1 MAYNVSKKLAD
12 NISAI
17 RIALSWDGKAT
28 LNQDDLEQ
36 LRRYAGFGGIKVIL
50 YPATTKEE
58 WNTLGATQNDL
69 KYFDQICELHNLLRE
84 QFDET
89 EYRNI
94 VNSLK
99 ESVLTAFYT
108 PEVVPRVLFE
118 VMNLNV
124 VRPKRIYEPS
134 AGSGVFIEEAI
145 KAFPN
150 LEKITAVEKDL
161 LTGKILGAINFH
173 HDVDNQ
179 THICGFEEAPVDD
192 NGTYDLVVSNIPF
205 GNFKVYDPKIKHS
218 DLTGRIHN
226 YFFAKGLDKLAEGG
240 LMAYITT
247 DAFLNTPSNMEVR
260 KYLFESADFV
270 ALAVMPDNLMLE
282 TGNTEAPNHLLVVQK
297 NSNKD
302 GLSDQEQQLV
312 ASDKINGSLGDYY
325 QNVFISENLEELKV
339 ADQMHEG
346 SNQYGKISMCFKQ
359 SGDINS
365 IEKTL
370 NEVLDLGFLRW
381 DGSDRFKESL
391 KELPQVEIKESLPK
405 FTYLPMP
412 ENGNH
417 QFLGQLGLFDIVPA
431 DNINRASAY
440 INVLDETV
448 VGKQSARLISTIRT
462 TDNRNHEVAVLIAA
476 KDNKGRYLF
485 KLYSNVRELDKFSAN
500 WMVGGLVNHEMRSL
514 SLQLTKYDHSYIYE
528 GDKSLEHFFMAQ
540 QNPSSVFFTPIK
552 PFYKD
557 GILVSSEGTIGI
569 LENVNLDYNR
579 ARFNDLH
586 LVGNKEFYQ
595 HYILLRDN
603 YFALVERELSEDAV
617 GERFRAKTNDIYEE
631 FVAKYGQLNS
641 PANRKLILEDR
652 TLGHTILSSLE
663 RRDEEQFVKSDIL
676 TQSISKKEE
685 LLSTDDPLEALARS
699 LNDLGYVDVVFISA
713 AMGISEEEAIAVL
726 DERIYLNPNG
736 DIWETRDKYLSG
748 NVHQKLSDAEKAVEA
763 QPENGQYKRSLDA
776 IEKIQPERIPFDLLD
791 FNLGERWIPE
801 AYYNQF
807 ATELFEEK
815 TRIHFFRSLDS
826 FKVEVGHNTKV
837 DREYAILPKSGRTMY
852 GYTLLEHA
860 LENTAPFFTYEIKRA
875 DGSTIRQPDNDAIQ
889 LAHQKIESIRNNFV
903 NWLMELGD
911 DKKKELEDIYNNTY
925 NCYVLR
931 EYDGSH
937 LSFPGLDRKALGI
950 EDLYSSQKNA
960 AWRIVQNR
968 GGLIDHEVGLGKTLT
983 MIVAGQEMKRLGV
996 VQKPVITALK
1006 ANIGDIAET
1015 FKKAYPSA
1023 RVLYPSDRDFEPK
1036 NRVRLFHEIKNNN
1049 WDCIIMTHD
1058 QFGKIP
1064 QSPEIQQSILAKE
1077 LDNIELDLE
1086 TVRGIGGDISKKML
1100 KGLEIRKKN
1109 QNIKLKEVQDRIE
1122 SKKDEGIDLKTMGV
1136 DHLFVDESHKFKNLT
1151 FTTRHNRVAGIG
1163 NMDGS
1168 QKALNMLFSV
1178 RQFQEMYDADLCATF
1193 LSGTPI
1199 SNSLTEMYLI
1209 FKYLRPNEMR
1219 RLGIENFDAW
1229 AAVYAK
1235 KTTDF
1240 EFNVTNEIV
1249 AKERFRHFI
1258 KVPELAM
1265 FYNEITD
1272 YKTAKHINLDKP
1284 EIDEVL
1290 VNIKPTPEQ
1299 ADFIQKLMAF
1309 ASSGDATLIGR
1320 GELTDSED
1328 QARMLIATN
1337 YAKKMA
1343 VDMRLIDEELYGD
1356 HPDNKI
1362 STAAR
1367 NISEIYGESS
1377 KHRGTQI
1384 VFCDVGTPKPGQF
1397 NVYDELKRKLT
1408 EDFDIHAHEI
1418 TFIHDSA
1425 WDGSK
1430 KKNLFKKM
1438 NDGEIRILIGSTE
1451 KAGTGLNVQK
1461 RMVAMHHL
1469 DIPWKPSELD
1479 QRNGRGARQGN
1490 IIAKEFYN
1498 NKVKNFIYAVE
1509 QSLDNYKFNLLK
1521 NKQTF
1526 ISQMKNCELNVR
1538 TIDEGS
1544 MDEQN
1549 GMNFSEYIAILS
1561 GDTSLLEKSRLEK
1574 KVAVLEGLKTSHFRE
1589 LNRHKS
1595 TLESRRAEYSNDQ
1608 VTYQKLVNDREAYQ
1622 KQLQFEKDGSKA
1634 NPVHLIGCKSKDPDD
1649 IGSHIINLYRNWKP
1663 KTGEPDV
1670 QKVGSL
1676 YGFDLYVRRQEDFYR
1691 NSDKIGT
1698 SYTISFFAQR
1708 ESDGIKYTYNH
1719 GHPNIDNNK
1728 IAARHF
1734 LNAIDRVENLASK
1747 YEKELMD
1754 YEKEIP
1760 KLEQLCARVFL
1771 QDRELQTLKTDLSN
1785 LEREISIK
1793 INQKRMAENGLFDQD
1808 MEITEVL
1815 NGDSNLSEKAGVMDL
1830 VSMQQQRVGQ
1840 RVRF

>member
-50 YPATTKEE
+50 YPPTTKEE
-58 WNTLGATQNDL
+58 WNVLGATQNDL

-118 VMNLNV
+118 VMNLNL

-134 AGSGVFIEEAI
+134 AGSGVFIEQAI

-205 GNFKVYDPKIKHS
+205 GNFKVYDPQIKHS

-282 TGNTEAPNHLLVVQK
+282 TGNTEAPNHLLIVQK
-297 NSNKD
+297 NSSKE
-302 GLSDQEQQLV
+302 GLSHEEQQLII
-312 ASDKINGSLGDYY
+312 SDKVQATTGSFY
-325 QNVFISENLEELKV
+325 QNAFISENLEELKV

-365 IEKTL
+365 IERTL

-381 DGSDRFKESL
+381 DGLGRFNECL
-391 KELPQVEIKESLPK
+391 KELTQAEIIGSLPK

-412 ENGNH
+412 ENGNN
-417 QFLGQLGLFDIVPA
+417 QFVGQLGLFDIVPA

-440 INVLDETV
+440 INSLDETV
-448 VGKQSARLISTIRT
+448 ISKQSARLVIAVKT
-462 TDNRNHEVAVLIAA
+462 TDNPQHEIAA
-476 KDNKGRYLF
+476 LITAKDKKNRYLF
-485 KLYSNVRELDKFSAN
+485 KFYSNAKEIDGFSAN
-500 WMVGGLVNHEMRSL
+500 WMVGGLVHHEMKSL
-514 SLQLTKYDHSYIYE
+514 LLLLENFGHSYIYE
-528 GDKSLEHFFMAQ
+528 GDSNIEQ
-540 QNPSSVFFTPIK
+540 FFTSKKNVQPFFSEVK
-552 PFYKD
+552 PYYKD
-557 GILVSSEGTIGI
+557 GVLVSSGATIGI
-569 LENVNLDYNR
+569 LENVDQDHNS
-579 ARFNDLH
+579 ARFKDLH
-586 LVGNKEFYQ
+586 LSGNQDFYR

-603 YFALVERELSEDAV
+603 YFALADRELSGDVV
-617 GERFRAKTNDIYEE
+617 GDEFRAKTNETYES
-631 FVAKYGQLNS
+631 FIAKYGQLNL
-641 PANRKLILEDR
+641 PNNRKLILEDR
-652 TLGHTILSSLE
+652 ALGHTILSSLE
-663 RRDEEQFVKSDIL
+663 RREGERFVKSDIL
-676 TQSISKKEE
+676 TQSIVKTKEQFR
-685 LLSTDDPLEALARS
+685 TDDPIEALARS
-699 LNDLGYVDVVFISA
+699 LNDVGKVDLDFIKSV
-713 AMGISEEEAIAVL
+713 MGISEEEAIAAL
-726 DERIYLNPNG
+726 GQHIYLNPKGNV
-736 DIWETRDKYLSG
+736 WETRDKYLSG
-748 NVHQKLSDAEKAVEA
+748 NVLEKLNEA
-763 QPENGQYKRSLDA
+763 REAAKLQADNTHYQRSLEA
-776 IEKIQPERIPFDLLD
+776 IEAIQPERIPFDLLD

-801 AYYNQF
+801 SYYSKF
-807 ATELFEEK
+807 ANELFEAEAK
-815 TRIHFFRSLDS
+815 VYFFQSMDC
-826 FKVEVGHNTKV
+826 FKVEIGHNTKV
-837 DREYAILPKSGRTMY
+837 DREYAIFPRSGRTMY

-860 LENTAPFFTYEIKRA
+860 LENTAPFFTYEV
-875 DGSTIRQPDNDAIQ
+875 DTIEGKVRLPDNEAIQ
-889 LAHQKIESIRNNFV
+889 IAHQKVEQIRNNFIS
-903 NWLMELGD
+903 WLNELPD
-911 DKKKELEDIYNNTY
+911 ERKKELEDLYNDTY

-950 EDLYSSQKNA
+950 DDLYSSQKNA

-983 MIVAGQEMKRLGV
+983 MIVASQEMKRLGI
-996 VQKPVITALK
+996 VQKPVIAALK
-1006 ANIGDIAET
+1006 ANVGDIAET
-1015 FKKAYPSA
+1015 FKKAYPKA
-1023 RVLYPSDRDFEPK
+1023 RILYPSDRDFEPK

-1049 WDCIIMTHD
+1049 WDCVIMTHD
-1058 QFGKIP
+1058 QCAKIP
-1064 QSPEIQQSILAKE
+1064 QSLEIQRKILTNE
-1077 LDNIELDLE
+1077 LDNIERDLE
-1086 TVRGIGGDISKKML
+1086 TVKNIGGDISKKML
-1100 KGLEIRKKN
+1100 KGLEVRKKN
-1109 QNIKLKEVQDRIE
+1109 QAIKLNEVQDRIE
-1122 SKKDEGIDLKTMGV
+1122 SKKDDGIDLKTMGI
-1136 DHLFVDESHKFKNLT
+1136 DHFFVDESHKFKNLT
-1151 FTTRHNRVAGIG
+1151 FTSRHNRVAGIG
-1163 NMDGS
+1163 NMEGS
-1168 QKALNMLFSV
+1168 QKALNMLFTV
-1178 RQFQEMYDADLCATF
+1178 RQFQEMYDADLCVTF

-1219 RLGIENFDAW
+1219 RLGIESFDAW

-1240 EFNVTNEIV
+1240 EFSVTNEIV

-1299 ADFIQKLMAF
+1299 EDFIVKLMEF
-1309 ASSGDATLIGR
+1309 ARTGDGTLIGR
-1320 GELTDSED
+1320 DELTDSED
-1328 QARMLIATN
+1328 KGRMLLATN

-1343 VDMRLIDEELYGD
+1343 VDMRLVDEELYSD
-1356 HPDNKI
+1356 HPNNKI
-1362 STAAR
+1362 NTAAR
-1367 NISEIYGESS
+1367 NISEVHKESTRH
-1377 KHRGTQI
+1377 KGTQI
-1384 VFCDVGTPKPGQF
+1384 VFCDIGTPKPGQF
-1397 NVYDELKRKLT
+1397 NVYDELKEKLIR
-1408 EDFDIHAHEI
+1408 DFDIPEHEI

-1425 WDGSK
+1425 WDGFK

-1438 NDGEIRILIGSTE
+1438 NDGEIRVLIGSTE
-1451 KAGTGLNVQK
+1451 KAGTGLNVQ
-1461 RMVAMHHL
+1461 RRIVAMHHL

-1490 IIAKEFYN
+1490 IIARDFYN
-1498 NKVKNFIYAVE
+1498 NKVKNFIYATE

-1526 ISQMKNCELNVR
+1526 ISQMKNCELSVR
-1538 TIDEGS
+1538 TIDEGAI
-1544 MDEQN
+1544 DEKS

-1561 GDTSLLEKSRLEK
+1561 GDTSLLEKTKLEK
-1574 KVAVLEGLKTSHFRE
+1574 KVAVLEGLRTSHFRE
-1589 LNRHKS
+1589 LNRHKTS
-1595 TLESRRAEYSNDQ
+1595 LENLKSKQEKDL
-1608 VTYQKLVNDREAYQ
+1608 VTYEKLSSDMVLYQ
-1622 KQLQFEKDGSKA
+1622 KELQFEKDGSKA
-1634 NPVHLIGCKSKDPDD
+1634 NPISLIGVKTDDPE
-1649 IGSHIINLYRNWKP
+1649 IVGAHIIDLYKNWKP
-1663 KTGEPDV
+1663 TAGESDV
-1670 QKVGSL
+1670 KRIGSL
-1676 YGFDLYVRRQEDFYR
+1676 YGFDLYIRRQEDFFADTY
-1691 NSDKIGT
+1691 GM
-1698 SYTISFFAQR
+1698 SYTVNFFAQR
-1708 ESDGIKYTYNH
+1708 GKDGIKYTYNQ
-1719 GHPNIDNNK
+1719 GHPNVDNNK

-1734 LNAIDRVENLASK
+1734 LKAINRVDNLTSN
-1747 YEKELMD
+1747 YEKDLKSYAED
-1754 YEKEIP
+1754 IP
-1760 KLEQLCARVFL
+1760 KLEQLCSRPFL
-1771 QDRELQTLKTDLSN
+1771 QEQELKELKVELSN
-1785 LEREISIK
+1785 IEREIATSI
-1793 INQKRMAENGLFDQD
+1793 NRKRLAENGIVEDAIVVD
-1808 MEITEVL
+1808 KEEL
-1815 NGDSNLSEKAGVMDL
+1815 NVEKAEVINVMAGQ
-1830 VSMQQQRVGQ
+1830 QQQRAGQ
-1840 RVRF
+1840 RIRF

>member
-58 WNTLGATQNDL
+58 WNARGATQNDL

-124 VRPKRIYEPS
+124 VPPKRIYEPS

-173 HDVDNQ
+173 HDVDSQ

-260 KYLFESADFV
+260 KYLFESSDFV

-282 TGNTEAPNHLLVVQK
+282 TGNTEAPNHLLIVQK

-302 GLSDQEQQLV
+302 GLSNQEQQLV
-312 ASDKINGSLGDYY
+312 VSDKINGSLGDYY

-346 SNQYGKISMCFKQ
+346 SNQYGKISMCYKQ

-365 IEKTL
+365 IERTL

-412 ENGNH
+412 ENGNN
-417 QFLGQLGLFDIVPA
+417 QFVGQLGLFDIVPA
-431 DNINRASAY
+431 DNINRAAAY
-440 INVLDETV
+440 INSLDETV
-448 VGKQSARLISTIRT
+448 VSKQSARLISTIRT
-462 TDNRNHEVAVLIAA
+462 TDNRTHEAAVLIAA
-476 KDNKGRYLF
+476 KDSKGRYLF
-485 KLYSNVRELDKFSAN
+485 KLYSNVKELNSFSAN
-500 WMVGGLVNHEMRSL
+500 WMLGGLVNHEMRSL
-514 SLQLTKYDHSYIYE
+514 SLQLAKFEHSYLYE
-528 GDKSLEHFFMAQ
+528 GDKSLEHYFVSQ
-540 QNPSSVFFTPIK
+540 QNPSSFFFTPIK

-557 GILVSSEGTIGI
+557 GVLVSSGATIGI
-569 LENVNLDYNR
+569 LENVDHDHNS
-579 ARFNDLH
+579 ARFRDLH
-586 LVGNKEFYQ
+586 LSGNQDFYR

-603 YFALVERELSEDAV
+603 YFALAERELSGDVV
-617 GERFRAKTNDIYEE
+617 GDEFRAKTNQTYES
-631 FVAKYGQLNS
+631 FIAKYGQLNL
-641 PANRKLILEDR
+641 PNNRKLILEDR
-652 TLGHTILSSLE
+652 ALGHTILSSLE
-663 RRDEEQFVKSDIL
+663 RREGEKFVKSDIL
-676 TQSISKKEE
+676 TQSIVKIEE
-685 LLSTDDPLEALARS
+685 QFRTDDPIEALARS
-699 LNDLGYVDVVFISA
+699 LNDVGNVDLHFIKS
-713 AMGISEEEAIAVL
+713 AMGITEEETIAAL
-726 DERIYLNPNG
+726 GQHIYLNPKGNV
-736 DIWETRDKYLSG
+736 WETRDKYLSG
-748 NVHQKLSDAEKAVEA
+748 NVLEKLNEA
-763 QPENGQYKRSLDA
+763 REAAKLQADNTHYQRSLEA
-776 IEKIQPERIPFDLLD
+776 IEAIQPERIPFDLLD

-801 AYYNQF
+801 TYYNEF
-807 ATELFEEK
+807 ASELFEDK
-815 TRIHFFRSLDS
+815 AKVYFFQSMDC
-826 FKVEVGHNTKV
+826 FKVEIGHNTKV
-837 DREYAILPKSGRTMY
+837 DREYAIFPRSGRTMY

-860 LENTAPFFTYEIKRA
+860 LENTAPFFTYEV
-875 DGSTIRQPDNDAIQ
+875 DTIEGKVRLPDNEAIQ
-889 LAHQKIESIRNNFV
+889 IAHQKVEQIRNNFI
-903 NWLMELGD
+903 NWLNELPD
-911 DKKKELEDIYNNTY
+911 ERKKELEDLYNDTY

-950 EDLYSSQKNA
+950 DDLYSSQKNA

-983 MIVAGQEMKRLGV
+983 MIVASQEMKRLGI
-996 VQKPVITALK
+996 VQKPVIAALK
-1006 ANIGDIAET
+1006 ANVGDIAET
-1015 FKKAYPSA
+1015 FKKAYPRA
-1023 RVLYPSDRDFEPK
+1023 RILYPSDRDFEPK
-1036 NRVRLFHEIKNNN
+1036 NRIRLFHEIKNNN
-1049 WDCIIMTHD
+1049 WDCVIMTHD
-1058 QFGKIP
+1058 QCAKIP
-1064 QSPEIQQSILAKE
+1064 QSLEIQRKILTNE
-1077 LDNIELDLE
+1077 LDNIERDLE
-1086 TVRGIGGDISKKML
+1086 TVKNIGGDISKKML
-1100 KGLEIRKKN
+1100 KGLEVRKKN
-1109 QNIKLKEVQDRIE
+1109 QAIKLNEVQDRIE
-1122 SKKDEGIDLKTMGV
+1122 SKKDDGIDLKTMGI
-1136 DHLFVDESHKFKNLT
+1136 DHFFVDESHKFKNLT
-1151 FTTRHNRVAGIG
+1151 FTSRHNRVAGIG
-1163 NMDGS
+1163 NMEGS
-1168 QKALNMLFSV
+1168 QKALNMLFTV
-1178 RQFQEMYDADLCATF
+1178 RQFQEMYDADLCMTF

-1219 RLGIENFDAW
+1219 RLGIESFDAW

-1240 EFNVTNEIV
+1240 EFSVTNEIV

-1299 ADFIQKLMAF
+1299 DDFIVKLMEF
-1309 ASSGDATLIGR
+1309 ARTGDGTLIGR

-1328 QARMLIATN
+1328 KGRMLLATN

-1343 VDMRLIDEELYGD
+1343 VDMRLVDEELYSD
-1356 HPDNKI
+1356 HPNNKI
-1362 STAAR
+1362 NTAAR
-1367 NISEIYGESS
+1367 NIAEIHNESTNH
-1377 KHRGTQI
+1377 KGTQI
-1384 VFCDVGTPKPGQF
+1384 VFCDIGTPKPGQF
-1397 NVYDELKRKLT
+1397 NVYDELKEKLIR
-1408 EDFDIHAHEI
+1408 DFDIPEHEI

-1425 WDGSK
+1425 WDGFK

-1438 NDGEIRILIGSTE
+1438 NDGEIRVLVGSTE

-1490 IIAKEFYN
+1490 IVAKEHYN
-1498 NKVKNFIYAVE
+1498 NKVKNFIYATE

-1526 ISQMKNCELNVR
+1526 ISQMKNCELSVR
-1538 TIDEGS
+1538 TIDEGAI
-1544 MDEQN
+1544 DEKS

-1561 GDTSLLEKSRLEK
+1561 GDTSLLEKTKLEK
-1574 KVAVLEGLKTSHFRE
+1574 KVAVLEGLRTSHFRE
-1589 LNRHKS
+1589 LNRHKTS
-1595 TLESRRAEYSNDQ
+1595 LENLKSKQGKDL
-1608 VTYQKLVNDREAYQ
+1608 VTYEKLSSDMVFYQ
-1622 KQLQFEKDGSKA
+1622 KELQFEKDGSKA
-1634 NPVHLIGCKSKDPDD
+1634 NPISLIGIKTNDPEI
-1649 IGSHIINLYRNWKP
+1649 IGAHIIDLYKNWKP
-1663 KTGEPDV
+1663 NIDESDV
-1670 QKVGSL
+1670 KRIGSL
-1676 YGFDLYVRRQEDFYR
+1676 YGFDLYIRRQEDFFA
-1691 NSDKIGT
+1691 DTIGM
-1698 SYTISFFAQR
+1698 SYTVNFFAQCGK
-1708 ESDGIKYTYNH
+1708 DGIKYTYNQ
-1719 GHPNIDNNK
+1719 GHPNVDNNK

-1734 LNAIDRVENLASK
+1734 LNAIDRVNNLTSN
-1747 YEKELMD
+1747 YEKDLKSYAED
-1754 YEKEIP
+1754 IP
-1760 KLEQLCARVFL
+1760 KLEQLCSRPFL
-1771 QDRELQTLKTDLSN
+1771 QDQELQELKVELSN
-1785 LEREISIK
+1785 IEREIATN
-1793 INQKRMAENGLFDQD
+1793 INRKRLAENGIVEDAIVVD
-1808 MEITEVL
+1808 KEEL
-1815 NGDSNLSEKAGVMDL
+1815 NVEKAEVMN
-1830 VSMQQQRVGQ
+1830 VMAGQQQQRAGQ
-1840 RVRF
+1840 RIRF

>member
-58 WNTLGATQNDL
+58 WNALGATQNDM

-179 THICGFEEAPVDD
+179 THVCGFEEAPVDD

-282 TGNTEAPNHLLVVQK
+282 TGNTEAPNHLLIVQK

-312 ASDKINGSLGDYY
+312 VSDKINGSLGDYY

-346 SNQYGKISMCFKQ
+346 SNQYGKISMCYKQ

-365 IEKTL
+365 IERTL

-412 ENGNH
+412 ENGNN
-417 QFLGQLGLFDIVPA
+417 QFVGQLGLFDIVPA

-440 INVLDETV
+440 INSLDETV
-448 VGKQSARLISTIRT
+448 VSKQSARLISTIRT
-462 TDNRNHEVAVLIAA
+462 TDNRTHEAAVLIAA
-476 KDNKGRYLF
+476 KDSKGRYLF
-485 KLYSNVRELDKFSAN
+485 KLYSNVKELNNFSAN
-500 WMVGGLVNHEMRSL
+500 WMLGGLVNHEMRSL
-514 SLQLTKYDHSYIYE
+514 SLQLAKFEHSYLYE
-528 GDKSLEHFFMAQ
+528 GDKSLEHYFVSQ
-540 QNPSSVFFTPIK
+540 QNPSSFFFTPIK
-552 PFYKD
+552 PFYQD
-557 GILVSSEGTIGI
+557 GVLVSSGATIGI
-569 LENVNLDYNR
+569 LENVDQDHNS
-579 ARFNDLH
+579 ARFKDLH
-586 LVGNKEFYQ
+586 LSGNQDFYR

-603 YFALVERELSEDAV
+603 YFALADRELSGDVV
-617 GERFRAKTNDIYEE
+617 GDEFRAKTNQTYET
-631 FVAKYGQLNS
+631 FIAKYGQLNL
-641 PANRKLILEDR
+641 PNNRKLILED
-652 TLGHTILSSLE
+652 TALGHTMLSSLE
-663 RRDEEQFVKSDIL
+663 RREGEKFVKSDIL
-676 TQSISKKEE
+676 TQSIVKTEE
-685 LLSTDDPLEALARS
+685 QFRTDDPIEALARS
-699 LNDLGYVDVVFISA
+699 LNDVGNVDLHFIKS
-713 AMGISEEEAIAVL
+713 AMGITEEETIVAL
-726 DERIYLNPNG
+726 GQHIYLNPKGNV
-736 DIWETRDKYLSG
+736 WETRDKYLSG
-748 NVHQKLSDAEKAVEA
+748 NVLEKLNEA
-763 QPENGQYKRSLDA
+763 REAAKLQADNPHYQRSLEA
-776 IEKIQPERIPFDLLD
+776 IEAIQPERIPFDLLD

-801 AYYNQF
+801 SYYSKF
-807 ATELFEEK
+807 ANELFEAEAK
-815 TRIHFFRSLDS
+815 VYFFQSMDC
-826 FKVEVGHNTKV
+826 FKVEIGHNTKV
-837 DREYAILPKSGRTMY
+837 DREYAIFPRSGRTMY

-860 LENTAPFFTYEIKRA
+860 LENTAPFFTYEV
-875 DGSTIRQPDNDAIQ
+875 DTIEGKVRLPDNEAIQ
-889 LAHQKIESIRNNFV
+889 IAHQKVEQIRNNFI
-903 NWLMELGD
+903 NWLNELPD
-911 DKKKELEDIYNNTY
+911 ERKKELEDLYNDTY

-950 EDLYSSQKNA
+950 DDLYSSQKNA

-983 MIVAGQEMKRLGV
+983 MIVASQEMKRLGI
-996 VQKPVITALK
+996 VQKPVIAALK
-1006 ANIGDIAET
+1006 ANVGDIAET
-1015 FKKAYPSA
+1015 FKKAYPKA
-1023 RVLYPSDRDFEPK
+1023 RILYPSDRDFEPK

-1049 WDCIIMTHD
+1049 WDCVIMTHD
-1058 QFGKIP
+1058 QCAKIP
-1064 QSPEIQQSILAKE
+1064 QSLEIQRKILTNE
-1077 LDNIELDLE
+1077 LDNIERDLE
-1086 TVRGIGGDISKKML
+1086 TVKNIGGDISKKML
-1100 KGLEIRKKN
+1100 KGLEVRKKN
-1109 QNIKLKEVQDRIE
+1109 QAIKLNEVQDRIE
-1122 SKKDEGIDLKTMGV
+1122 SKKDDGIDLKTMGI
-1136 DHLFVDESHKFKNLT
+1136 DHFFVDESHKFKNLT
-1151 FTTRHNRVAGIG
+1151 FTSRHNRVAGIG
-1163 NMDGS
+1163 NMEGS
-1168 QKALNMLFSV
+1168 QKALNMLFTV
-1178 RQFQEMYDADLCATF
+1178 RQFQEIYDADLCMTF

-1219 RLGIENFDAW
+1219 RLGIESFDAW

-1240 EFNVTNEIV
+1240 EFSVTNEIV

-1299 ADFIQKLMAF
+1299 DDFIVKLMEF
-1309 ASSGDATLIGR
+1309 ARTGDGTLIGR

-1328 QARMLIATN
+1328 KGRMLLATN

-1343 VDMRLIDEELYGD
+1343 VDMRLVDEELYSD
-1356 HPDNKI
+1356 HPNNKI
-1362 STAAR
+1362 NTAAR
-1367 NISEIYGESS
+1367 NIAEIHSESTNH
-1377 KHRGTQI
+1377 KGTQI
-1384 VFCDVGTPKPGQF
+1384 VFCDIGTPKPGQF
-1397 NVYDELKRKLT
+1397 NVYDELKEKLIR
-1408 EDFDIHAHEI
+1408 DFDIPEHEI

-1425 WDGSK
+1425 WDGFK

-1438 NDGEIRILIGSTE
+1438 NDGEIRVLVGSTE

-1490 IIAKEFYN
+1490 IVAKEHYN
-1498 NKVKNFIYAVE
+1498 NKVKNFIYATE

-1526 ISQMKNCELNVR
+1526 ISQMKNCELSVR
-1538 TIDEGS
+1538 TIDEGAI
-1544 MDEQN
+1544 DEKS

-1561 GDTSLLEKSRLEK
+1561 GDTSLLEKTKLEK
-1574 KVAVLEGLKTSHFRE
+1574 KVAVLEGLRTSHFRE
-1589 LNRHKS
+1589 FNRHKTS
-1595 TLESRRAEYSNDQ
+1595 LENLKSKQEKDL
-1608 VTYQKLVNDREAYQ
+1608 VTYEKLSSDMVFYQ
-1622 KQLQFEKDGSKA
+1622 KELQFEKDGSKA
-1634 NPVHLIGCKSKDPDD
+1634 NPISLIGIKTDDPEI
-1649 IGSHIINLYRNWKP
+1649 IGAHIIDLYKNWKP
-1663 KTGEPDV
+1663 TTDESDV
-1670 QKVGSL
+1670 KRIGSL
-1676 YGFDLYVRRQEDFYR
+1676 YGFDLYVRRQEDFFADTY
-1691 NSDKIGT
+1691 GM
-1698 SYTISFFAQR
+1698 SYTVNFFAQR
-1708 ESDGIKYTYNH
+1708 GKDGIKYTYNQ
-1719 GHPNIDNNK
+1719 GHPNVDNNK

-1734 LNAIDRVENLASK
+1734 LKAINRVDNLTSN
-1747 YEKELMD
+1747 YEKDLKSYAED
-1754 YEKEIP
+1754 IP
-1760 KLEQLCARVFL
+1760 KLEQLCSRPFL
-1771 QDRELQTLKTDLSN
+1771 QEQELKELKVELSN
-1785 LEREISIK
+1785 IEREIATSI
-1793 INQKRMAENGLFDQD
+1793 NRKRLAENGIVEDAIVID
-1808 MEITEVL
+1808 KEEL
-1815 NGDSNLSEKAGVMDL
+1815 NVEKAEVMN
-1830 VSMQQQRVGQ
+1830 VMAGQQQQRAGQ
-1840 RVRF
+1840 RIRF